1 VAFPS
6 TLQVPQTGGIT
17 PGGAVGAQL
26 AAITRR
32 GVIPAVWVQ
41 IYQSHPLLSLLISNA
56 QRAAGGIGAITAI
69 MQGAPFTSFSWGS
82 FAGDFPTPEEQEALQ
97 QASFNLKLGLVPI
110 GFFGMESLVQA
121 SEVIIPKLRAVM
133 SDAAVVMKQGF
144 AQALYSNNFATNTVI
159 SSLVQ
164 AYDNGA
170 LAPSYGG
177 ITRAGNLWIQGQVI
191 PGAQVVNNRVGM
203 ATTLVRVQT
212 GAGGENPDF
221 GVMHP
226 ADWATLMAD
235 YMGYEQYQSRPRSMY
250 GKDDAQNAGFRAIR
264 VLDTPIFADPF
275 CPRGEAYMINSRYL
289 ALYMHER
296 TAPMVFS
303 DFHSLIPQS
312 QIAEIGVLISP
323 LELVCTKPSSG
334 AHITGLAGGQVWPS
348 TPPAVA

>member
-1 VAFPS
+1 
-6 TLQVPQTGGIT
+6 
-17 PGGAVGAQL
+17 
-26 AAITRR
+26 
-32 GVIPAVWVQ
+32 
-41 IYQSHPLLSLLISNA
+41 LSLLIANA
-56 QRAAGGIGAITAI
+56 QRAAGGIGGITAI

-82 FAGDFPTPEEQEALQ
+82 FGGDFATPEEQEALQ

-110 GFFGMESLVQA
+110 GFYGMESLVQA

-133 SDAAVVMKQGF
+133 SDAAVVMKQGL
-144 AQALYSNNFATNTVI
+144 AQALYSNNFATPTMI

-164 AYDNGA
+164 AYDNGP

-177 ITRAGNLWIQGQVI
+177 INRAGAPWIQGQVI
-191 PGAQVVNNRVGM
+191 PGSQIVNNRIGI

-212 GAGGENPDF
+212 GAGGEDPDF

-235 YMGYEQYQSRPRSMY
+235 FMGYEQYQTRPRSMY
-250 GKDDAQNAGFRAIR
+250 AKDDAVNAGFRAIR
-264 VLDTPIFADPF
+264 VLDTPIFPDPF

-289 ALYMHER
+289 SVYMHEK

-312 QIAEIGVLISP
+312 QIAEIGVLICP
-323 LELVCTKPSSG
+323 LEMVCTKPSSG

-348 TPPAVA
+348 TPPAVV